1 MGIQGQKLWKSA
13 SWASKV
19 GKPSSHHAITYHLHP
34 PIFSSP
40 PAPPVS
46 WHWDTLASPKQ
57 GQAKVGS
64 ISGLVTRQEAWNNP
78 SLDKHGVWWESMSHV
93 YVASIPAGMLHTGQ
107 MGDLPPRMC
116 QESCVPC
123 LARNGNIRAPCIPP
137 MVDPLRGAP
146 PASSAARQEALSLRG
161 TNRTGTQN
169 EEWGWI
175 KRSHVMIYRDGKG
188 DEATQSCWT
197 TALYTYYIHITTKSP
212 AKRCKKY
219 KQSRLY
225 LLHPPDVAMKCISTA
240 EPEGLP
246 LALRHHIT

>member
-1 MGIQGQKLWKSA
+1 MRIYEPCVCCEYPCGHVAHRSNGGSA
-13 SWASKV
+13 STNVS
-19 GKPSSHHAITYHLHP
+19 GKLCAMPGAQRQHQSTMHPSDGRPTP
-34 PIFSSP
+34 
-40 PAPPVS
+40 
-46 WHWDTLASPKQ
+46 
-57 GQAKVGS
+57 
-64 ISGLVTRQEAWNNP
+64 
-78 SLDKHGVWWESMSHV
+78 
-93 YVASIPAGMLHTGQ
+93 
-107 MGDLPPRMC
+107 
-116 QESCVPC
+116 
-123 LARNGNIRAPCIPP
+123 
-137 MVDPLRGAP
+137 GAP

-188 DEATQSCWT
+188 DEATQSCLT